1 MRDFRAFADTLAANI
16 ASGALPPGAR
26 LPTQRAFAY
35 AHGVAVSTASRV
47 YTELGRRGL
56 VAGEIGRG
64 TFVRAPEARHA
75 LRSTEAADAPI
86 DLQLAVSISA
96 DQAALMTQALLR
108 RASTAAL
115 LSVLDAMGPFGP
127 RGAGAI
133 AAGFLQRLEWRPDPA
148 CILFPGSG
156 RQAIASAIA
165 AIATAGDRIGV
176 EPLTYPS
183 VIHAAERLGVQ
194 LVPLRTDD
202 EGIDVAALVAEHR
215 ATPLAG
221 IYIQPSVHN
230 PLGMTMSGERRAE
243 LVRALT
249 DLKLI
254 CIEDAVFSFLSDAVP
269 LAAYAP
275 DNVIYVDSL
284 AKRLAPGTGLGLLV
298 IPAHLRPCVAAAM
311 RAGGWIAS
319 SLAAALGLAWI
330 EDGTVSRLSA
340 AKRGDAEQR
349 QRIAAEMLDGG
360 TVRANRC
367 AFHLWLEL
375 PRPWRGDTF
384 TAAAALGGVAI
395 TPGSAFAVSPG
406 HAPNAVRIAIS
417 APSLEKLK
425 AGLTVIRTLLAVSS
439 GDVAME

>member
-1 MRDFRAFADTLAANI
+1 MRDFRALADTLAADI
-16 ASGALPPGAR
+16 ASGTLPSGAR

-35 AHGVAVSTASRV
+35 AHAVAVSTASRV

-75 LRSTEAADAPI
+75 SRSTEAADAPI
-86 DLQLAVSISA
+86 DLQIAISISA
-96 DQAALMTQALLR
+96 DQAALMMPALLR
-108 RASTAAL
+108 RASTAEL
-115 LSVLDAMGPFGP
+115 LSALGATGPFGP
-127 RGAGAI
+127 RGAGSI
-133 AAGFLQRLEWRPDPA
+133 AAGFLQRPQWHPDPA

-156 RQAIASAIA
+156 RQAIASAVA
-165 AIATAGDRIGV
+165 AIATTGDRIGV

-183 VIHAAERLGVQ
+183 VIRSAEQLGVR
-194 LVPLRTDD
+194 LVPLETDD
-202 EGIDVAALVAEHR
+202 GGIDVAALMAEHR
-215 ATPLAG
+215 AAPLAG

-230 PLGMTMSGERRAE
+230 PLGITMSAERRTQLAR
-243 LVRALT
+243 VLT

-275 DNVIYVDSL
+275 NNVIYIDSL
-284 AKRLAPGTGLGLLV
+284 AKRLAPGTGLGFLV
-298 IPAHLRPCVAAAM
+298 VPAHLQQRAAVSM

-319 SLAAALGLAWI
+319 SLATALGLAWI
-330 EDGTVSRLSA
+330 EDGTVSQLSA
-340 AKRGDAEQR
+340 TKRADAEQR
-349 QRIAAEMLDGG
+349 QRIAAEMLDGAA
-360 TVRANRC
+360 VRANRC

-395 TPGSAFAVSPG
+395 TPASAFAVSPG

-417 APSLEKLK
+417 APPLEKLK
-425 AGLTVIRTLLAVSS
+425 AGLMVIRTLLAPKS